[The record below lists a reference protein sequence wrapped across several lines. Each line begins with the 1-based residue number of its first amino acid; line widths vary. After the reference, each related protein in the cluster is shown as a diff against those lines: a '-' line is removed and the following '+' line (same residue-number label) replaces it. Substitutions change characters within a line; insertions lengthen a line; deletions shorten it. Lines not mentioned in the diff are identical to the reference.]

1 MLFAA
6 LRDKKKLPRWYEGK
20 PVFQTI
26 TIKRYKDPKTKT
38 KEEYRRLVI
47 VSIGVDVV
55 AKIND
60 EVYVLSIVKI
70 YNYFSFVFS
79 VVPKK
84 VEFLKILKMM

>member
-1 MLFAA
+1 M
-6 LRDKKKLPRWYEGK
+6 
-20 PVFQTI
+20 
-26 TIKRYKDPKTKT
+26 
-38 KEEYRRLVI
+38 I